1 VREALDRKEIEVKA
15 AEIAQE
21 LGWQVTEQL
30 DYGVTIS
37 DGDQRIVIRD
47 SGHRD
52 NHLLIT
58 APDDVRPEGYGSLI
72 SGITVGE
79 AQDSAAIAREIER
92 RFFPLYADYM
102 NRVRAYIVWQDQLRV
117 IREGVAGRLLAAL
130 PGSRERWPGL
140 IEYRQLPV
148 TASAD
153 IASDGSS
160 VDLSLNVSPAI
171 AENIF
176 LLLAEDE

>member
-1 VREALDRKEIEVKA
+1 MQALILARSGGGRFGQYARQADPVRLARHSCGPARLSIAWLPSIRVHQATRGASSRRLIWVRRRARASGWRDHGIEVREALDRKEIEVKA

-72 SGITVGE
+72 SGITGGE

-92 RFFPLYADYM
+92 RFF
-102 NRVRAYIVWQDQLRV
+102 
-117 IREGVAGRLLAAL
+117 
-130 PGSRERWPGL
+130 
-140 IEYRQLPV
+140 
-148 TASAD
+148 
-153 IASDGSS
+153 
-160 VDLSLNVSPAI
+160 
-171 AENIF
+171 
-176 LLLAEDE
+176 